1 VTLRQII
8 PRPLRKELILVAATA
23 ALFGLIAAV
32 IYHHRE
38 LTLSHYDAKAHLVV
52 ARRIIDSL
60 RPGWWQ
66 IGAVWL
72 PLPHLL
78 NMLPV
83 QNDWLYR
90 TGYSGVA
97 ISVASFSLAATTL
110 FWLIARASGSRL
122 AAIAGTLVFATQPD
136 VLYLQATPMTESLL
150 MALSVLGVALTWRWV
165 DEGAS
170 GSPRA
175 ASLTLA
181 AACLT
186 RYEAWPITAATVG
199 LAALALLLRPPA
211 AQRPADP
218 HASAQRASAVLR
230 RVAALG
236 VWPLVFGVA
245 FVIFS
250 RVSVGSWLVTDG
262 FFLIDNPAYHNPWRA
277 MAEVGWALRQLNG
290 LLTVTIVAIAA
301 IVCLVVAIRDERG
314 RALLVPFG
322 LAACAAL
329 PLYAFFNGH
338 PFRIRYMVVLTVAL
352 AAIGGIGVGLLPRRV
367 RLAGVL
373 ILAFATVF
381 ETPPFPTSSPMI
393 AEAQWDKY
401 HARGRQQVAA
411 CLQQRYDGT
420 PILASMGS
428 LAHFMQET
436 SRIGLSIHDYIH
448 EGIGQIWTSSLDG
461 RARLNAGWVLIE
473 EQAEGGDELSKLRV
487 SSPEFLRG
495 FVRVCD
501 GGGVAL
507 YRRQTIAA
515 N

>member
-1 VTLRQII
+1 LNRRTLRQII
-8 PRPLRKELILVAATA
+8 PSKDLILVALAA
-23 ALFGLIAAV
+23 ALLGLIAAV
-32 IYHHRE
+32 IYHQRE

-136 VLYLQATPMTESLL
+136 VLYLQATPMTEALL

-165 DEGAS
+165 DDGGT
-170 GSPRA
+170 GSPLT
-175 ASLTLA
+175 ASLALA
-181 AACLT
+181 GACLT

-199 LAALALLLRPPA
+199 LAALALLLMRQPVRDVA
-211 AQRPADP
+211 KRI
-218 HASAQRASAVLR
+218 
-230 RVAALG
+230 AALG
-236 VWPLVFGVA
+236 VWPFAAGVA

-262 FFLIDNPAYHNPWRA
+262 FFLIDNPAYHHPLRA
-277 MAEVGWALRQLNG
+277 LAQVGWALRQLNG
-290 LLTVTIVAIAA
+290 LFTVIVVAIAA
-301 IVCLVVAIRDERG
+301 IVCIIVALRDERS
-314 RALLVPFG
+314 RALVVPFG

-329 PLYAFFNGH
+329 PIYAFFNGH

-367 RLAGVL
+367 RLVGVL
-373 ILAFATVF
+373 ILAFASVF
-381 ETPPFPTSSPMI
+381 ETPPFPTTSPMI
-393 AEAQWDKY
+393 AEAQWDKA
-401 HARGRQQVAA
+401 HSRGRQAVAA
-411 CLQQRYDGT
+411 CLQQSYDGM

-461 RARLNAGWVLIE
+461 RASLNAGWVLIE

-487 SSPEFLRG
+487 SSPAFLQG

-507 YRRQTIAA
+507 YRRQAIAA